1 MKQILLLIMSTTFLF
16 SNGISGVAYFK
27 FADNKFS
34 LSRTYFTYN
43 NSISNDLSFQ
53 FQTDIGQLTDSDLD
67 PAEDSRYS
75 VYLKK
80 AQLDW
85 LVNSDMKISM
95 GLIGMNMFNIQEKT
109 WGNRFISKS
118 AMDKNKYSSSAD
130 LGLGISKDFGQLFVN
145 FLMTNGEGYKQS
157 SVDENSKVSLQL
169 LYGEKR
175 LDKNNGHNLGM
186 VYSSLSDDYDIDTV
200 VMGFFGGWSGN
211 SMTLG
216 AEYNTKEVESM
227 SSSIPFESSIYS
239 LYANYSISDNS
250 SVFFRLDD
258 NDPDSNNSDDEI
270 KTTWLG
276 INWTPA
282 EGLIVCPNVMTTD
295 DIDNFAVNF
304 QFKF

>member
-27 FADNKFS
+27 FSDNAFS

-43 NSISNDLSFQ
+43 NSISNELSFQ
-53 FQTDIGQLTDSDLD
+53 FQTDIGQLTDSDED

-75 VYLKK
+75 AYLKK

-239 LYANYSISDNS
+239 LYANYSINDNS
-250 SVFFRLDD
+250 SVFFRVDE

>member
-27 FADNKFS
+27 FSDNAFS

-43 NSISNDLSFQ
+43 NSISNELSFQ
-53 FQTDIGQLTDSDLD
+53 FQTDIGQLTDSDED

-75 VYLKK
+75 AYLKK

-227 SSSIPFESSIYS
+227 SSSISFESSIYS
-239 LYANYSISDNS
+239 LYANYSINDNS
-250 SVFFRLDD
+250 SVFFRVDE